1 MKLNIFSLRHIEF
14 SIGIKKYFFQFKF
27 NGYQHAVI
35 IAQFIAQSII
45 GFEQN
50 L

>member
-1 MKLNIFSLRHIEF
+1 MKLNIFSPRQIEF

-35 IAQFIAQSII
+35 IAQFIAQSMI

>member
-1 MKLNIFSLRHIEF
+1 MKLNIFSLRQIEF
-14 SIGIKKYFFQFKF
+14 SIEIKKYFFQFKF

-35 IAQFIAQSII
+35 IAQFIAQSMI